1 MGEQVVWWILYAL
14 AALMLWLHWNSRN
27 AVWGG
32 ATLGFLIGVIVAI
45 FRDGFDWW
53 LVAKIVTM
61 ATLISTVTE
70 WAPRLLSRMLQS
82 SRSDSR

>member
-1 MGEQVVWWILYAL
+1 M
-14 AALMLWLHWNSRN
+14 AALLLLLHWRGRN

-32 ATLGFLIGVIVAI
+32 ATLGFLIGVVVAL

-53 LVAKIVTM
+53 LVAKIATV

-70 WAPRLLSRMLQS
+70 WAPRLLRRMLQS
-82 SRSDSR
+82 SPTDAS